1 MAEIGNPKKLFEHEL
16 GMALGAER
24 KVLSTLKKL
33 ERSAQRDELKQ
44 QFHHHH
50 EETEGQIENLEQ
62 AMQAVGAEG
71 GHESDSANGI
81 AAEGEKLI
89 EKVDE
94 ELIDAVLLAAAAK
107 TEHVEIAMYE
117 GLITKAEAMGADDI
131 VALLQANP
139 RPGAAHP
146 RRGQTGRRKTV
157 ERTRS
162 PNGLTLAASE
172 PASRP
177 SPIQK
182 RTMWPVCCSGPA
194 SATRRGHC

>member
-1 MAEIGNPKKLFEHEL
+1 MAQISESKQLFEHEL

-33 ERSAQRDELKQ
+33 EHNAQREELKQ
-44 QFHHHH
+44 QFHHHL

-71 GHESDSANGI
+71 GHESESANGI
-81 AAEGEKLI
+81 AAEGEKLL

-117 GLITKAEAMGADDI
+117 GLITKAEAMGADDV
-131 VALLQANP
+131 VALLAENLEQERHTLEEVNQAS
-139 RPGAAHP
+139 
-146 RRGQTGRRKTV
+146 QKL
-157 ERTRS
+157 S
-162 PNGLTLAASE
+162 KQLAAQ
-172 PASRP
+172 A
-177 SPIQK
+177 
-182 RTMWPVCCSGPA
+182 A
-194 SATRRGHC
+194 